1 MRRRLRHG
9 FSLIELLLT
18 IALAGVLASIAT
30 VELSQQVMVA
40 RRTEGII
47 GLNALWKAQQLHLL
61 EKGRYAASFDQ
72 LDFAVEGGSF
82 TMLAPNV
89 YQGNV
94 YTYQMTQPW
103 GPNSFY
109 CIATGQLDGDAWP
122 DVLEVMETGG
132 SP

>member
-9 FSLIELLLT
+9 FSVIELLLT
-18 IALAGVLASIAT
+18 LALVSLLASLAI
-30 VELSQQVMVA
+30 VEFGHQVMVA
-40 RRTEGII
+40 RRTEGLI
-47 GLNALWKAQQLHLL
+47 GLNALWKAQQLHLV

-72 LDFAVEGGSF
+72 LAFGIEGG
-82 TMLAPNV
+82 TLKKLAPNV
-89 YQGNV
+89 YQGDL

-103 GPNSFY
+103 GPGSFY
-109 CIATGQLDGDAWP
+109 CIATAQLDGDAWP